1 MVRNKLLMNSS
12 AFSYLSLINFSHLYN
27 WSVQYAQR
35 KYTLNNDL
43 YDLVPINEFLTRVKE
58 PVTVEDNLNYKRVS
72 IRLYNA
78 GIGLRDIEK
87 GINIG
92 TKKQF
97 RVHTG
102 QFLLSKI
109 DARNGAFGV
118 VPEICDNAIIT
129 GNFWTFDVNYE
140 KVNPYFLT
148 LVMTSDFF
156 IKLSEQCS
164 NGTTNRH
171 YLQENLFLDMKIP
184 LPPLEKQKEIVDRYN
199 AKIKLAEEQEKEAQ
213 NLEQEIESYLFKTL
227 DINIIN
233 FDTNTNNNFSFIQ
246 TINFKNLKAWSFEKN
261 LKDRF
266 EYTARYKLYN
276 LDNLCIK
283 ITDGTHQTPKYVNK
297 EGIPFLSAKDV
308 TTQKINWENIKYIP
322 TELHST
328 LCKRVRPQL
337 NDILLAKNG
346 TTGVAAIVDKNIE
359 FSIYVSL
366 ALLRVNNRIIRP
378 NYLLFMINSKI
389 AKMQFNKKLIGI
401 GVPNLHLSEIKTTK
415 IPIPPLE
422 IQDKIICKINEIK
435 AKIENLNNLAEQNRQ
450 LAQEEFEKEL
460 FE

>member
-1 MVRNKLLMNSS
+1 MNSS
-12 AFSYLSLINFSHLYN
+12 TFSYLNFIHFSQLNLWDFKRYI
-27 WSVQYAQR
+27 SKVVSS
-35 KYTLNNDL
+35 KYPIVKLANF
-43 YDLVPINEFLTRVKE
+43 INEENKKIKPFDFPEEKFEILGVNNKTGLFDAYIEDGNKINQLYKIVENGFLA
-58 PVTVEDNLNYKRVS
+58 
-72 IRLYNA
+72 YNPYRINV
-78 GIGLRDIEK
+78 GSIGLK
-87 GINIG
+87 
-92 TKKQF
+92 TKDQKYKYISPAYVVFSCKKDLLPEFLYILF
-97 RVHTG
+97 RTDKFNELIRENTTG
-102 QFLLSKI
+102 SVRQTLSFSSMGQI
-109 DARNGAFGV
+109 R
-118 VPEICDNAIIT
+118 
-129 GNFWTFDVNYE
+129 
-140 KVNPYFLT
+140 
-148 LVMTSDFF
+148 
-156 IKLSEQCS
+156 
-164 NGTTNRH
+164 
-171 YLQENLFLDMKIP
+171 IP
-184 LPPLEKQKEIVDRYN
+184 LPTLEKQKKIVDRYN
-199 AKIKLAEEQEKEAQ
+199 EKIKLAEEQAKEAQ

-233 FDTNTNNNFSFIQ
+233 FNTNTNNNFSFIQ

-266 EYTARYKLYN
+266 EYTAKYKLYN

-322 TELHST
+322 TELHSA

-366 ALLRVNNRIIRP
+366 ALLRANNCIIRP
-378 NYLLFMINSKI
+378 NYLLFIINSKI

-415 IPIPPLE
+415 IPLPPLE
-422 IQDKIICKINEIK
+422 IQDNIICKINEIK
-435 AKIENLNNLAEQNRQ
+435 AKIEKLNNLAEQNRK

>member
-1 MVRNKLLMNSS
+1 MNNS
-12 AFSYLSLINFSHLYN
+12 AFSYLNFINFSNLYN

-78 GIGLRDIEK
+78 GISLRDIEK

-199 AKIKLAEEQEKEAQ
+199 AKIKLAEEQAKEAQ
-213 NLEQEIESYLFKTL
+213 NLEEMIEQYICSELKIVNTSPKVSNEFKISFVNYKDLSRWGVEFLKNNLSSKDFLKSLVYPMKKLGTLVAINPDNDFSKLDENLEMTFLPMASISDKFGEIVNAEKGKNEDSNGYTKFKEGDLLWAKITPCMQNGKSA
-227 DINIIN
+227 IA
-233 FDTNTNNNFSFIQ
+233 
-246 TINFKNLKAWSFEKN
+246 KNLINNRGYGSTEFYVIRNKN
-261 LKDRF
+261 
-266 EYTARYKLYN
+266 ENELYF
-276 LDNLCIK
+276 D
-283 ITDGTHQTPKYVNK
+283 
-297 EGIPFLSAKDV
+297 
-308 TTQKINWENIKYIP
+308 YIY
-322 TELHST
+322 H
-328 LCKRVRPQL
+328 
-337 NDILLAKNG
+337 
-346 TTGVAAIVDKNIE
+346 
-359 FSIYVSL
+359 
-366 ALLRVNNRIIRP
+366 LLRTKIIRETATK
-378 NYLLFMINSKI
+378 YFTGSSG
-389 AKMQFNKKLIGI
+389 QQR
-401 GVPNLHLSEIKTTK
+401 VPKSFL
-415 IPIPPLE
+415 
-422 IQDKIICKINEIK
+422 
-435 AKIENLNNLAEQNRQ
+435 ENLSIPLPDFYKQKQISDELYKIKHKIKELTYTAEQNRQ

>member
-1 MVRNKLLMNSS
+1 MNNSV
-12 AFSYLSLINFSHLYN
+12 FSYLSFINFSNLYN

-118 VPEICDNAIIT
+118 VPEICNDAIIT

-184 LPPLEKQKEIVDRYN
+184 LPPLKKQKEIIDRYN
-199 AKIKLAEEQEKEAQ
+199 DKIKLAEEQEQKAQ
-213 NLEQEIESYLFKTL
+213 ALEKNIEKYLFEILGLK
-227 DINIIN
+227 INKNIACAKLQFIN
-233 FDTNTNNNFSFIQ
+233 FSNIRLWGIDKILGNNAFVSD
-246 TINFKNLKAWSFEKN
+246 K
-261 LKDRF
+261 
-266 EYTARYKLYN
+266 YKLQSLLENAN
-276 LDNLCIK
+276 LYQEAFRGK
-283 ITDGTHQTPKYVNK
+283 SPKYKDSTDAIILNQKCNRWNSLDLQYAKTVSK
-297 EGIPFLSAKDV
+297 EWLNSIGGDFK
-308 TTQKINWENIKYIP
+308 TKE
-322 TELHST
+322 
-328 LCKRVRPQL
+328 
-337 NDILLAKNG
+337 NDILINSTGEG
-346 TTGVAAIVDKNIE
+346 TIGRATCIDKNHTNLLYD
-359 FSIYVSL
+359 SHML
-366 ALLRVNNRIIRP
+366 LLRLNTELVNP
-378 NYLLFMINSKI
+378 LYYTYLLNSSFGQEQINYIKSAQSTKQTELGI
-389 AKMQFNKKLIGI
+389 DNLKLIKFPY
-401 GVPNLHLSEIKTTK
+401 PNID
-415 IPIPPLE
+415 
-422 IQDKIICKINEIK
+422 IQNEIV
-435 AKIENLNNLAEQNRQ
+435 AHIEELNEDIVNSRKQAEQNRIS
-450 LAQEEFEKEL
+450 AQKEFEKEL